1 MVLVCCF
8 SKTKL
13 RRSKCIKI
21 PFTTVNNNTL
31 FCVSIYHTL
40 IVIKILNSKDVPRNY
55 KSVNSKSRLAFFLV
69 FNEDHKLI

>member
-13 RRSKCIKI
+13 KRSKCIKI
-21 PFTTVNNNTL
+21 PFTTVNKNTL

-40 IVIKILNSKDVPRNY
+40 IVIKILNSKDVSRNY
-55 KSVNSKSRLAFFLV
+55 KSVNSKSSLAFLCSMKII
-69 FNEDHKLI
+69 N